1 MRKNIDINFY
11 HNLYSHTINIA
22 IFFEELLHTK
32 DYLFLIRFKNKKM
45 AKNDNNDD
53 NHTDNK
59 HSSPVTV
66 IVKRIAKKDKIKEFE
81 EWLSGISKEVSK
93 QEGSMGIDIIR
104 PTNYNKSKLE
114 YVVIFRF
121 NNYANLTKW
130 EKSPIRDEWLQKG
143 RKLVE
148 ADPDVQKLT
157 GLEFWF
163 TPYFKD
169 ESSPMI
175 PLNPPPRYKMVIVTI
190 PVISILLMTLVPQI
204 HILTEMLSIPFPV
217 RLVIALTITV
227 LLMTYVIMPLLTKLL
242 KSWLFKT

>member
-1 MRKNIDINFY
+1 
-11 HNLYSHTINIA
+11 
-22 IFFEELLHTK
+22 
-32 DYLFLIRFKNKKM
+32 
-45 AKNDNNDD
+45 
-53 NHTDNK
+53 
-59 HSSPVTV
+59 
-66 IVKRIAKKDKIKEFE
+66 
-81 EWLSGISKEVSK
+81 
-93 QEGSMGIDIIR
+93 MGIDIIR

-242 KSWLFKT
+242 KPWLFKT

>member
-1 MRKNIDINFY
+1 M
-11 HNLYSHTINIA
+11 S
-22 IFFEELLHTK
+22 EE
-32 DYLFLIRFKNKKM
+32 D
-45 AKNDNNDD
+45 DD
-53 NHTDNK
+53 NSNK
-59 HSSPVTV
+59 HSKPVTV
-66 IVKRIAKKDKIKEFE
+66 IVKRIAKKDRIKEFE
-81 EWLSGISKEVSK
+81 EWLSGISKEVSR

-104 PTNYNKSKLE
+104 PTSNASSKSKFE
-114 YVVIFRF
+114 YVIIFRF
-121 NNYANLTKW
+121 NTYGNLAKW
-130 EKSPIRDEWLQKG
+130 EKSLIRNEWLQKG

-169 ESSPMI
+169 ESYAMI

-190 PVISILLMTLVPQI
+190 PVISIMLMTLVPQI

-217 RLVIALTITV
+217 RFVIALTITV

-242 KSWLFKT
+242 KFWLFKT

>member
-1 MRKNIDINFY
+1 MPVED
-11 HNLYSHTINIA
+11 
-22 IFFEELLHTK
+22 
-32 DYLFLIRFKNKKM
+32 
-45 AKNDNNDD
+45 NDNNNTNNKNDY
-53 NHTDNK
+53 NNTDNK
-59 HSSPVTV
+59 HSNPVTV

-93 QEGSMGIDIIR
+93 QEGNMGIDTIR
-104 PTNYNKSKLE
+104 PTDKSKLE

-121 NNYANLTKW
+121 NNYDSLTKW
-130 EKSPIRDEWLQKG
+130 EKSTIRNEWLQKG

-148 ADPDVQKLT
+148 SDYDVQKMT

-163 TPYFKD
+163 TPYFNNG
-169 ESSPMI
+169 SSPMI
-175 PLNPPPRYKMVIVTI
+175 PLQPPPRYKMVIVTI
-190 PVISILLMTLVPQI
+190 PVISILLLTLVPQI
-204 HILTEMLSIPFPV
+204 QFLTEMLSIPFPI

>member
-1 MRKNIDINFY
+1 
-11 HNLYSHTINIA
+11 
-22 IFFEELLHTK
+22 
-32 DYLFLIRFKNKKM
+32 M

-53 NHTDNK
+53 NNANK
-59 HSSPVTV
+59 HPNPVTV

-104 PTNYNKSKLE
+104 PTGDNKSKLE

-121 NNYANLTKW
+121 NNYDNLAKW
-130 EKSPIRDEWLQKG
+130 EKSPIRNEWLQKG
-143 RKLVE
+143 RKLIE

-175 PLNPPPRYKMVIVTI
+175 PLQPPPRYKMVIVTI
-190 PVISILLMTLVPQI
+190 PVISILLLTLVPQI
-204 HILTEMLSIPFPV
+204 HFLTEMLSIPFPI
-217 RLVIALTITV
+217 RLVIAITITV

-242 KSWLFKT
+242 KSWLFKK